1 MENENNNQSGE
12 NANRRLDAFNTA
24 PTIPLAVDL
33 AWQNRGFL
41 KQSFFVA
48 GRGTIA
54 FNGQYELT
62 IPNATRNTIVL
73 TSSDVSAVMIPA
85 QGGAE
90 FGTSTTQFDIT
101 NPAGDTFRY
110 TWDGNGTNPNI
121 TAARMPTG
129 TRVTIFSPNFSA
141 ANCNA
146 ASRPWFTISA
156 SGANYFE
163 IENSLP
169 GVAEANKTLGVGGS
183 ISGGP
188 STGYSM
194 FVEGVAN
201 TPFQFVVFLF
211 TSLFTDN

>member
-12 NANRRLDAFNTA
+12 TANRRLDAFNAA

-54 FNGQYELT
+54 SNGQYELT
-62 IPNATRNTIVL
+62 IPGATRSTIVL
-73 TSSDVSAVMIPA
+73 TSSDVSATMIPA
-85 QGGAE
+85 QGGAN
-90 FGTSTTQFDIT
+90 FGSSTSQFDIT
-101 NPAGDTFRY
+101 NPAGTTFRY
-110 TWDGNGTNPNI
+110 TWDGNGTDPNI
-121 TAARMPTG
+121 TAARLPVG
-129 TRVTIFSPNFSA
+129 TRITIFSSNFSA

-146 ASRPWFTISA
+146 ASRPWFTITA

-163 IENSLP
+163 IDNPTP
-169 GVAEANKTLGVGGS
+169 GVAEANKTIGTGA
-183 ISGGP
+183 ITGGP

-194 FVEGVAN
+194 FVEGVSG
-201 TPFQFVVFLF
+201 TEFQFVAFLF